1 MHVFLACHRQ
11 GLGTLQ
17 RTLER
22 IDRDLESKTACV
34 SLDKECIEVIL
45 VMIAIIACGRQCAI
59 TFGIYVKVFML
70 IIRYFCYR
78 SEKG

>member
-1 MHVFLACHRQ
+1 MYGMVEEVAEIAGVQHSLSEKLTTALQ

-34 SLDKECIEVIL
+34 SFDKECIEVQFF
-45 VMIAIIACGRQCAI
+45 VNQMR
-59 TFGIYVKVFML
+59 
-70 IIRYFCYR
+70 
-78 SEKG
+78 KGMRGG

>member
-1 MHVFLACHRQ
+1 MYTSPYRQ

-34 SLDKECIEVIL
+34 SFDKECIEVQFFVNQMRKGMRAEIKCWL
-45 VMIAIIACGRQCAI
+45 
-59 TFGIYVKVFML
+59 
-70 IIRYFCYR
+70 CYTI
-78 SEKG
+78 SPNVCNVVQSSKKSSK

>member
-1 MHVFLACHRQ
+1 MYTSPYRQ

-34 SLDKECIEVIL
+34 SFDKECIEVQFF
-45 VMIAIIACGRQCAI
+45 VNQMR
-59 TFGIYVKVFML
+59 
-70 IIRYFCYR
+70 
-78 SEKG
+78 KGMRGG

>member
-1 MHVFLACHRQ
+1 MYTSPYRQ

-34 SLDKECIEVIL
+34 SFDKECIEVQFFVNQMRKECQGWLYYTI
-45 VMIAIIACGRQCAI
+45 GPN
-59 TFGIYVKVFML
+59 
-70 IIRYFCYR
+70 
-78 SEKG
+78 